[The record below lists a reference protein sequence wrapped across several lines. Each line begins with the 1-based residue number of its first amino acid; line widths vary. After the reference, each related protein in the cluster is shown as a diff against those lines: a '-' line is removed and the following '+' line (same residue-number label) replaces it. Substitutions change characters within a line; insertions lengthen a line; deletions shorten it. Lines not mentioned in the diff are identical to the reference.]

1 MFTQLLGSYLLN
13 NNYINVTQLTDAIE
27 YQKDIHVKLGV
38 LAVNY
43 GFMTAKDIETVH
55 NIQKTRDKKFGEIAI
70 EMGFLD
76 NEKLENL
83 LNTQKSDFLL
93 LGQALI
99 EKKYMTLE
107 QFETAINNYKNEN
120 SITNEKFKLLQNDDI
135 DQIIETYYNFNNS
148 KSSSIYKYYLSIL
161 LKNIIRFIDPN
172 FRILDI
178 KKIEHYNAKW
188 AASQKIVGTNIL
200 TTYAAA
206 DEKPFIN
213 FAAEFADEKFS
224 IMDEYVKASIG
235 EFLNQVNGI
244 YIVNMSNDGFEL
256 QLTPQDLIPFCNLQK
271 LPEAFCISLEFSFGQ
286 IDFIIENEK

>member
-13 NNYINVTQLTDAIE
+13 NNYINVNQLTDAIE

-38 LAVNY
+38 LAVNS

-55 NIQKTRDKKFGEIAI
+55 NIQKTKDKKFGEIAI

-107 QFETAINNYKNEN
+107 QFETAITNYKNEN
-120 SITNEKFKLLQNDDI
+120 SLSNEKFKLLQNDDI

-148 KSSSIYKYYLSIL
+148 KDSSTYKYYLSIL

-172 FRILDI
+172 FKILDV
-178 KKIEHYNAKW
+178 KKIEHYNAEW
-188 AASQKIVGTNIL
+188 ATSQKIVGTNIF
-200 TTYAAA
+200 TVYAAA

-224 IMDEYVKASIG
+224 IIDEYVKASVG

-244 YIVNMSNDGFEL
+244 YIVNMSNDGIEL
-256 QLTPQDLIPFCNLQK
+256 QLTPQDFIYPCNLQK
-271 LPEAFCISLEFSFGQ
+271 LHEAFCISLEFSFGQ